1 MHQFTV
7 PQFIDVEDKI
17 IGPVTVRQFVIL
29 LVAGLFLFLEF
40 KLSDFVLF
48 IVLAVPTAI
57 VFGTFAFAKI
67 NGAPFHYFVLNFVKT
82 FRNPDLRLWRQM
94 AEAEVKEEALPAG
107 IITPTKQ
114 RRLDAPS
121 LSSLS
126 LLVDTGGIYQDEF
139 SEESLHNQV
148 SSFNKQ

>member
-29 LVAGLFLFLEF
+29 LVAGLLLFLEF
-40 KLSDFVLF
+40 KFSDIALFV
-48 IVLAVPTAI
+48 VLAIPTAI
-57 VFGTFAFAKI
+57 LFGTFAFAKI

-82 FRNPDLRLWRQM
+82 FRNPDLRLWRQL
-94 AEAEVKEEALPAG
+94 AEAKEEALPAE
-107 IITPTKQ
+107 TFAPVKQ
-114 RRLDAPS
+114 RRLTAPS

-139 SEESLHNQV
+139 EAEPLHKTD
-148 SSFNKQ
+148 SGFKQ